1 MEHKRTGAILIILL
15 LVFAAIFFIA
25 FAGLQSKQAIF
36 ELQGFSF
43 ELENWMIMFLCVGS
57 IIKIVYELINL
68 NKEKQLKLKTY

>member
-25 FAGLQSKQAIF
+25 FIGLQNKQTVF
-36 ELQGFSF
+36 GLQGLSF
-43 ELENWMIMFLCVGS
+43 ELENWLIMFLCLGS
-57 IIKIVYELINL
+57 IIKIVYELVNL